1 MKPSLVAVF
10 GGSGFLGRYTVRAL
24 AKAGYRVR
32 VGVRR
37 PNLGNY
43 LVPMGQVGQI
53 QVVKA
58 NIANAEHVASVVSG
72 ADAVINL
79 VGIMRQGGRQRFQRL
94 HRDAPE
100 ALAKAA
106 MNAGAQTFVHVSS
119 LGVSQ
124 NSPSLYAR
132 TKAEGEMRV
141 REAFPAATIFRP
153 SLMFG
158 PEDNFFNRFA
168 GMARMWH
175 AVPLIGGGHTKFQP
189 VYVGDVAAAIEK
201 SVVDPAAARG
211 RTYELGGPSV
221 YAFKDMMELMLRETY
236 RKAALVPI
244 PFGLAS
250 FGCEPRQSH
259 ALAAAHAG
267 PGAASE
273 VRQRHDQRRARP
285 PRSGHRAGF
294 RGSDPADL
302 YLALPPAGA
311 VPGLDGRADG
321 QASRRL
327 LILRSRFSTALPAPR
342 FPALQAHKSVL
353 LTMMRF

>member
-58 NIANAEHVASVVSG
+58 NIANADHVASVVSG

-132 TKAEGEMRV
+132 TKAEGELRV

-168 GMARMWH
+168 GMARMFH

-211 RTYELGGPSV
+211 RTYELAGPSI

-250 FGCEPRQSH
+250 FGASLANLTPWPPITPDQVKLLKSDNVMTKGALGLHDLAIEPDSVEAILPTYIWRF
-259 ALAAAHAG
+259 
-267 PGAASE
+267 
-273 VRQRHDQRRARP
+273 RP
-285 PRSGHRAGF
+285 QGQFQVVTAERTAK
-294 RGSDPADL
+294 
-302 YLALPPAGA
+302 LPI
-311 VPGLDGRADG
+311 V
-321 QASRRL
+321 S
-327 LILRSRFSTALPAPR
+327 
-342 FPALQAHKSVL
+342 
-353 LTMMRF
+353 

>member
-32 VGVRR
+32 VGVRH

-79 VGIMRQGGRQRFQRL
+79 VGILRQGGRQRFQRL
-94 HRDAPE
+94 HRDAAE
-100 ALAKAA
+100 TLAKAA

-119 LGVSQ
+119 MGVSQ

-141 REAFPAATIFRP
+141 REAFPAATILRP
-153 SLMFG
+153 SLLFG
-158 PEDNFFNRFA
+158 PEDDFFNRFA
-168 GMARMWH
+168 GMARM
-175 AVPLIGGGHTKFQP
+175 ARVVPLIGGGRTKFQP

-221 YAFKDMMELMLRETY
+221 YTFRELMELMLHETY
-236 RKAALVPI
+236 RKAALVPV

-250 FGCEPRQSH
+250 FVAS
-259 ALAAAHAG
+259 LANLT
-267 PGAASE
+267 PWPPLTP
-273 VRQRHDQRRARP
+273 DQ
-285 PRSGHRAGF
+285 
-294 RGSDPADL
+294 
-302 YLALPPAGA
+302 
-311 VPGLDGRADG
+311 V
-321 QASRRL
+321 RL
-327 LILRSRFSTALPAPR
+327 LKVDNVMTKGALGLHDLAIEPDSVEAILPTYIWRFRPQGQFQVVTAERTAKLPIV
-342 FPALQAHKSVL
+342 S
-353 LTMMRF
+353 